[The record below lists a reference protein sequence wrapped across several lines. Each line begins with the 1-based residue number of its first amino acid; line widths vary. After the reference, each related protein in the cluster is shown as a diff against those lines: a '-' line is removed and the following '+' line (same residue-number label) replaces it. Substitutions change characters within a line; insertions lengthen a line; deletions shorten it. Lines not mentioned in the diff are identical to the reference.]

1 MLSPHEIAT
10 LMVLGHPQPPA
21 GMDPEDIRVL
31 VERRPVQLDARRQPS
46 ASSSPT
52 KARACCRPC
61 AAAALRRTRR
71 RAGWRER
78 QSASRLAAIP

>member
-31 VERRPVQLDARRQPS
+31 VERRLVQLDAQAPAQRIQLTHEGPRLLQAVRSRRAAPD
-46 ASSSPT
+46 
-52 KARACCRPC
+52 
-61 AAAALRRTRR
+61 AAAR
-71 RAGWRER
+71 W
-78 QSASRLAAIP
+78 LA